1 MKGDPENI
9 RQYLGRNLEG
19 KRIVKWWGEEN
30 FSTLAEKNVEPL
42 ARNQA
47 DEFRANRSKLFN
59 KLYDKVV
66 AESIMED

>member
-30 FSTLAEKNVEPL
+30 ISTLAEKNVEPL

-47 DEFRANRSKLFN
+47 DEFRANRSKLIN

-66 AESIMED
+66 AESIIED